1 MSHGKT
7 APGNIYETLRFSR
20 ARSWEESFAS
30 SQSFRELFTA
40 PAAYDAAAAAG
51 AYFGCVFRLHPD
63 SKCGAS

>member
-1 MSHGKT
+1 MSHGKM

-40 PAAYDAAAAAG
+40 AVAAAG